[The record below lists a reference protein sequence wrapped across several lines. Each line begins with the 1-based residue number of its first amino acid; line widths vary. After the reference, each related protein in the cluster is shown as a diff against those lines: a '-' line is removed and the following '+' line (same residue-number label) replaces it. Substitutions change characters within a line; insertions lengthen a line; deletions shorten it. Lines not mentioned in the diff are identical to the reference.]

1 MAEGGGLGGA
11 AGLDPVTRRGRHGK
25 PVAAHHL
32 GRGMRR
38 DGSTLTGR
46 RRRRRARSDRMV
58 ARTGVL
64 DSDRMIELNGSHYI
78 ETYKL

>member
-38 DGSTLTGR
+38 EGSTLTGR
-46 RRRRRARSDRMV
+46 RRRRRARQNGGSDRG
-58 ARTGVL
+58 ARLGQ
-64 DSDRMIELNGSHYI
+64 DDRA
-78 ETYKL
+78 